1 MVRVFRQITFKLDL
15 FVSATQYFRS
25 NLVFQRYELRAS
37 KKHEKLATLDILWES
52 PPPQKF
58 VRINQ

>member
-25 NLVFQRYELRAS
+25 SLVYQRYELRAS
-37 KKHEKLATLDILWES
+37 KKHEKKATLDILWDS